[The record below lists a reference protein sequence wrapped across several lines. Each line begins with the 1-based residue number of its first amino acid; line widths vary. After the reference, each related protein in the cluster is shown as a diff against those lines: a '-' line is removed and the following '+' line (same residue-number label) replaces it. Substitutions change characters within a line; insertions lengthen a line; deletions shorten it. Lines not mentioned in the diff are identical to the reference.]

1 MLMRRG
7 GAGVGTET
15 MKHDNND
22 KDFFSTHHGDKRNM
36 EKSVSGGVST
46 DKVSHNS
53 YVTTS
58 ARSISVFGSNSN
70 IYNNDLKGKENS
82 GHNGIRNHD
91 NNSNNNMKNKNSD
104 NTNNNN
110 NTNKIN
116 NNDNNNDN
124 KNNNSNNNNN
134 NNNNIINKNDPY
146 NSNRTSTDSTDNVS
160 IQQKIL
166 QHVHSQLQLRSPR
179 SVPQKNVQGFFPPR
193 ISTETE
199 ENEILSKEN
208 DGGNSS
214 KSRIDNN
221 ETSAKNSLGE
231 IISNKSNK
239 SKEDS
244 YNHDNSSD
252 DDDYNDN
259 NNENDRNFNFGNNS
273 IQQSSKN
280 IPESFERSSF
290 STSKTTAFDNTTSMS
305 KEGALIIPGSSSGSN
320 KGIYMFH

>member
-15 MKHDNND
+15 MKRDNND

-70 IYNNDLKGKENS
+70 IYNNDSKGKENS
-82 GHNGIRNHD
+82 GNNGIRNHD
-91 NNSNNNMKNKNSD
+91 NNSNKNMKNKNSD
-104 NTNNNN
+104 NMNNNN
-110 NTNKIN
+110 NNKIN
-116 NNDNNNDN
+116 DNDNDN

-134 NNNNIINKNDPY
+134 NNHNIINKNDPY

-193 ISTETE
+193 ISIETE
-199 ENEILSKEN
+199 ENEILSNEN

-214 KSRIDNN
+214 KSRINNN
-221 ETSAKNSLGE
+221 ETSAKNTLGE
-231 IISNKSNK
+231 IISNKT
-239 SKEDS
+239 
-244 YNHDNSSD
+244 
-252 DDDYNDN
+252 
-259 NNENDRNFNFGNNS
+259 NNS
-273 IQQSSKN
+273 TPSNVFI
-280 IPESFERSSF
+280 
-290 STSKTTAFDNTTSMS
+290 
-305 KEGALIIPGSSSGSN
+305 IIPCFSRLAFSE
-320 KGIYMFH
+320 